1 MKIAFYAP
9 LKAPDHPVPSGDR
22 LIAGLLVRALERAG
36 HEVALAS
43 RLRAFDGA
51 GDRGR
56 QRRLAR
62 IGRAE
67 AQRLLDG
74 WIGSP
79 RAPRCWFTYHLYHKA
94 PDWIGP
100 RVSAR
105 LGIPYVVAEASY
117 APKQARGAWRH
128 GHRAVAVALA
138 RAVRV
143 IALNPDDVPGLEWLL
158 GGLEGP
164 VHGPRDFPDGVPG
177 LERWLGGLEGPVHGP
192 RGSPDD
198 APGLER
204 RLGGLEG
211 PVHGPR
217 GSPDDMPDL
226 ERRLG
231 GLEGP
236 VHGPRGSPDD
246 VPGLERLLGSL
257 ENSGRH
263 PRDFPH
269 DVPGLERRSGSGT
282 RLRRLVPFIDTG
294 ACAPRGDRSRRR
306 ARIARLV
313 CAGPSTPLLAC
324 VAMMRGGR
332 KAESFGLLAR
342 ALERIRRLSWH
353 LLLVGDGPARPR
365 VEAAFA
371 ELVAAGRVTFLG
383 VRPPRALPGIV
394 GACDLFVWPA
404 LGEPIGMAML
414 EAQALGV
421 PVVAGDARGVGEVVV
436 HGAGGWLVPE
446 GDAAAFAGAVEKAL
460 ADPAALAAAGAAARA
475 RVRAGH
481 GLAAASRDLDRWIG
495 EAVEEIEPAA
505 ASPGRRDTA
514 SRRPDRSWR

>member
-36 HEVALAS
+36 HEVVLAS

-51 GDRGR
+51 GDRDR
-56 QRRLAR
+56 QLRLAR
-62 IGRAE
+62 MGRAE
-67 AQRLLDG
+67 ARRLLDG
-74 WIGSP
+74 WLGSP

-128 GHRAVAVALA
+128 GHRAVAAALA
-138 RAVRV
+138 RAGRV
-143 IALNPDDVPGLEWLL
+143 IALNPDDVPGLERLL

-164 VHGPRDFPDGVPG
+164 AHAAPDRPGDVSGP
-177 LERWLGGLEGPVHGP
+177 
-192 RGSPDD
+192 
-198 APGLER
+198 ER
-204 RLGGLEG
+204 RPGGA
-211 PVHGPR
+211 
-217 GSPDDMPDL
+217 
-226 ERRLG
+226 
-231 GLEGP
+231 
-236 VHGPRGSPDD
+236 
-246 VPGLERLLGSL
+246 
-257 ENSGRH
+257 
-263 PRDFPH
+263 
-269 DVPGLERRSGSGT
+269 
-282 RLRRLVPFIDTG
+282 RLRRLAPFIDTG
-294 ACAPRGDRSRRR
+294 TCVPRGDRSRRR

-313 CAGPSTPLLAC
+313 HADPSAPLLAC

-332 KAESFGLLAR
+332 KAESFRLLAR
-342 ALERIRRLSWH
+342 ALERIPHVPWH
-353 LLLVGDGPARPR
+353 LLVAGDGPARPE

-371 ELVAAGRVTFLG
+371 ALEAAGRVTFLG
-383 VRPPRALPGIV
+383 LRPPPALWGIV
-394 GACDLFVWPA
+394 SACDLFTWPA

-421 PVVAGDARGVGEVVV
+421 PVVAGETRGVGDVVV

-446 GDAAAFAGAVEKAL
+446 GDAAAFAGAVEKVL
-460 ADPAALAAAGAAARA
+460 ADPAAQAAAGAAARA

-481 GLAAASRDLDRWIG
+481 GLAAAARDLDRWIG
-495 EAVEEIEPAA
+495 EAVEE
-505 ASPGRRDTA
+505 SGPGPGVSLVRGA
-514 SRRPDRSWR
+514 

>member
-36 HEVALAS
+36 HEVVPAS

-51 GDRGR
+51 GDRDR
-56 QRRLAR
+56 QLRLAR
-62 IGRAE
+62 MGRAE
-67 AQRLLDG
+67 ARRLLG
-74 WIGSP
+74 RWLGSP

-117 APKQARGAWRH
+117 APKQAHGAWRH

-138 RAVRV
+138 RAGRV
-143 IALNPDDVPGLEWLL
+143 IALNPDDVPGLERLL

-164 VHGPRDFPDGVPG
+164 A
-177 LERWLGGLEGPVHGP
+177 HGP

-198 APGLER
+198 APAIER
-204 RLGGLEG
+204 TSGSLEG
-211 PVHGPR
+211 PAHAA
-217 GSPDDMPDL
+217 PD
-226 ERRLG
+226 R
-231 GLEGP
+231 
-236 VHGPRGSPDD
+236 PDD
-246 VPGLERLLGSL
+246 V
-257 ENSGRH
+257 SG
-263 PRDFPH
+263 P
-269 DVPGLERRSGSGT
+269 ERRSGGA
-282 RLRRLVPFIDTG
+282 RLRRLAPFIDTG
-294 ACAPRGDRSRRR
+294 TCVPRGDRSRRR

-313 CAGPSTPLLAC
+313 RADPSAPLLAC

-332 KAESFGLLAR
+332 KAESFRLLAR
-342 ALERIRRLSWH
+342 ALERIPHVPWH
-353 LLLVGDGPARPR
+353 LLVAGDGPARPE

-371 ELVAAGRVTFLG
+371 ALEAAGRVTFLG
-383 VRPPRALPGIV
+383 LRPPPALWGIV
-394 GACDLFVWPA
+394 SACDLFTWPA

-421 PVVAGDARGVGEVVV
+421 PVVAGETRGVGEVVV

-446 GDAAAFAGAVEKAL
+446 GDAAAFADAVEEAL
-460 ADPAALAAAGAAARA
+460 IDPSALAAAGAAARA
-475 RVRAGH
+475 RVLAGH
-481 GLAAASRDLDRWIG
+481 GLAAAARDLDRWIG
-495 EAVEEIEPAA
+495 EAVEE
-505 ASPGRRDTA
+505 SGPGPGVSLVRGA
-514 SRRPDRSWR
+514 

>member
-43 RLRAFDGA
+43 RLRAFDGV

-56 QRRLAR
+56 QCRLAH

-128 GHRAVAVALA
+128 GHRAVAAALA

-143 IALNPDDVPGLEWLL
+143 IALNPDDVPGLERLV
-158 GGLEGP
+158 GGLEGSA
-164 VHGPRDFPDGVPG
+164 HDPRDHPDGVPDP
-177 LERWLGGLEGPVHGP
+177 ERPSGG
-192 RGSPDD
+192 
-198 APGLER
+198 
-204 RLGGLEG
+204 
-211 PVHGPR
+211 
-217 GSPDDMPDL
+217 
-226 ERRLG
+226 
-231 GLEGP
+231 
-236 VHGPRGSPDD
+236 
-246 VPGLERLLGSL
+246 
-257 ENSGRH
+257 
-263 PRDFPH
+263 
-269 DVPGLERRSGSGT
+269 GT
-282 RLRRLVPFIDTG
+282 RLCRLAPFIDTG
-294 ACAPRGDRSRRR
+294 TCVSRGDRSRRR
-306 ARIARLV
+306 ARIARLLGADPEV
-313 CAGPSTPLLAC
+313 PLLVC

-332 KAESFGLLAR
+332 KLESFRVLAR
-342 ALERIRRLSWH
+342 ALGRIAHVPWRL
-353 LLLVGDGPARPR
+353 LVVGDGPARR
-365 VEAAFA
+365 EVEEAFA
-371 ELVAAGRVTFLG
+371 APGAAGRVAFLG
-383 VRPPRALPGIV
+383 LRPPPALWGIV
-394 GACDLFVWPA
+394 SACDLFVWPA

-421 PVVAGDARGVGEVVV
+421 PVVAGETRGVGDVVT

-446 GDAAAFAGAVEKAL
+446 GDAAAFAGAVEQAL
-460 ADPAALAAAGAAARA
+460 ADPAALAVAGMAACA
-475 RVRAGH
+475 RVRAEH

-495 EAVEEIEPAA
+495 EAVEEVGSIDV
-505 ASPGRRDTA
+505 G
-514 SRRPDRSWR
+514 

>member
-1 MKIAFYAP
+1 MRIAFYAP

-22 LIAGLLVRALERAG
+22 FIAGLLVRALERAG
-36 HEVALAS
+36 HEVVPAS

-51 GDRGR
+51 GDRDR
-56 QRRLAR
+56 QLRLAR
-62 IGRAE
+62 MGRAE
-67 AQRLLDG
+67 ARRLLDG
-74 WIGSP
+74 WLGSP

-128 GHRAVAVALA
+128 GHRAVAAALA
-138 RAVRV
+138 RAGRV
-143 IALNPDDVPGLEWLL
+143 IALNPDDVPGLERLL

-164 VHGPRDFPDGVPG
+164 G
-177 LERWLGGLEGPVHGP
+177 HGP

-198 APGLER
+198 APAIERTSGGLEGPAHAAPDFPDGVSCHER
-204 RLGGLEG
+204 LLGGLEG
-211 PVHGPR
+211 PAHAAPDRPGDVSGP
-217 GSPDDMPDL
+217 
-226 ERRLG
+226 
-231 GLEGP
+231 
-236 VHGPRGSPDD
+236 
-246 VPGLERLLGSL
+246 
-257 ENSGRH
+257 
-263 PRDFPH
+263 
-269 DVPGLERRSGSGT
+269 ERRSGGA
-282 RLRRLVPFIDTG
+282 RLRRLAPFIDTG
-294 ACAPRGDRSRRR
+294 TCVPRGDRSRRR

-313 CAGPSTPLLAC
+313 RADPSAPLLAC

-332 KAESFGLLAR
+332 KAESFRLLAR
-342 ALERIRRLSWH
+342 ALERIPHVPWH
-353 LLLVGDGPARPR
+353 LLVAGDGPARPE

-371 ELVAAGRVTFLG
+371 ALEAAGRVAFLG
-383 VRPPRALPGIV
+383 LRPPPALWGIV
-394 GACDLFVWPA
+394 SACDLFTWPA

-421 PVVAGDARGVGEVVV
+421 PVVAGETRGVGDVVV

-495 EAVEEIEPAA
+495 EAVEE
-505 ASPGRRDTA
+505 SGPGPGVSLVRGA
-514 SRRPDRSWR
+514 